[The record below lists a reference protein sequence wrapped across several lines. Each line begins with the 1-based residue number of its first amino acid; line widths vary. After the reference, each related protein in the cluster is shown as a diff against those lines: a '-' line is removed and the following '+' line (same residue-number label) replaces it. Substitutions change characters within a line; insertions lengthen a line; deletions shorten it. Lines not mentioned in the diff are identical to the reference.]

1 MVASILFFVTKCV
14 YKSIKFGVTQTVEQ
28 KETDAQRV
36 KLTLAMRPKE
46 QARIYPRLDKAGKA
60 AYNGHRKRALATSG

>member
-1 MVASILFFVTKCV
+1 MIGGVDPVFVTKCV

-28 KETDAQRV
+28 KEIDAQRD

-46 QARIYPRLDKAGKA
+46 KAPD
-60 AYNGHRKRALATSG
+60 TSEA

>member
-28 KETDAQRV
+28 KEIDAQRD

-46 QARIYPRLDKAGKA
+46 QAPDISE
-60 AYNGHRKRALATSG
+60 T